1 MIFNKFSQANW
12 DKWKLWFYFVCFE
25 NIKYGKQMG
34 KIMKLRDGWKVRFV
48 ALWVVRGRKV

>member
-12 DKWKLWFYFVCFE
+12 DKWNLWFYFVCFE

-48 ALWVVRGRKV
+48 AL